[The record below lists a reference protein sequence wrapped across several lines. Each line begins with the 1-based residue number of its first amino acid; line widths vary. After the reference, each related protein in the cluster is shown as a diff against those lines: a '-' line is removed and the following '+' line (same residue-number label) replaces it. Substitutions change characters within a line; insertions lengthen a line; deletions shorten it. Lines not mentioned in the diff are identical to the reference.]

1 MSSLAPIKRLDS
13 GPRYEG
19 KESAVDTRRFL
30 RGAFF
35 WALGYETAQSVIR
48 TQTHIRLSMC
58 GRHAPNSNA
67 DVCVMDRVNSKLS
80 LLAREDKI
88 YINPADSEPQ
98 LVAEAMAA
106 Y

>member
-1 MSSLAPIKRLDS
+1 MLMS
-13 GPRYEG
+13 
-19 KESAVDTRRFL
+19 
-30 RGAFF
+30 
-35 WALGYETAQSVIR
+35 
-48 TQTHIRLSMC
+48 
-58 GRHAPNSNA
+58 
-67 DVCVMDRVNSKLS
+67 VMDRVNSKLS